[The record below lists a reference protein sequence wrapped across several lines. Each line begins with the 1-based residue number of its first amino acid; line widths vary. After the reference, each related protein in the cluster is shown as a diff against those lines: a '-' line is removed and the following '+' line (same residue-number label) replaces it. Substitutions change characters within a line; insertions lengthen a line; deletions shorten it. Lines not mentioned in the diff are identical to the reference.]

1 MRRTSKPVS
10 LDPLGAGRSASV
22 STIMER
28 LFESAV
34 HLALRL
40 LGDETAFYLFIA
52 VPFGVLLG
60 TIASLAIL
68 GAGFRTGLKR
78 ALRRLAG
85 VWLRVVI
92 AGSLGVFGN
101 LVYAYFYRDSYYVSG
116 DSFVDFI
123 PFCLWLPYDTS
134 WGGHPIYGVAPIVIL
149 WFLVAS
155 VCWGTAIVLARRLL
169 PASALP
175 NSALH
180 RTYSRNLLDR

>member
-1 MRRTSKPVS
+1 
-10 LDPLGAGRSASV
+10 
-22 STIMER
+22 MER

-40 LGDETAFYLFIA
+40 LGDETTFYLFVAI
-52 VPFGVLLG
+52 PLGILLG

-68 GAGFRTGLKR
+68 GASFRTGLKR

-85 VWLRVVI
+85 VWLRIAI

-101 LVYAYFYRDSYYVSG
+101 LVYAYFYRDTYYVSG
-116 DSFVDFI
+116 DLFVDFI
-123 PFCLWLPYDTS
+123 PFCPWLPYDTS
-134 WGGHPIYGVAPIVIL
+134 WGGHLIYGVAPVVIL

-169 PASALP
+169 PASAP
-175 NSALH
+175 N
-180 RTYSRNLLDR
+180 